1 VIHDTLQMTL
11 LTVLR
16 SLKTPSCLITAQA
29 GRLIPHMQCGS
40 HSCVPRSCRTA
51 STIESATPRSKFTGH
66 RLNCSIINDGVAF
79 GTLQRL
85 NYPPTSFPNCW
96 RRVYPSLEE
105 LSTRHPG
112 TAAQKSQ
119 PSAQSEKL
127 VVTAWRIPRLNCG
140 RTSFHA
146 VAHFCL
152 QEPGSQAVIFSCSN
166 LLWAL

>member
-1 VIHDTLQMTL
+1 MIL
-11 LTVLR
+11 LTILR
-16 SLKTPSCLITAQA
+16 SFETPCFLVTAQP
-29 GRLIPHMQCGS
+29 GRLVSHIQCGS

-51 STIESATPRSKFTGH
+51 SRIESATPRSKFTGC
-66 RLNCSIINDGVAF
+66 RPKYPTINNRVAF
-79 GTLQRL
+79 DTLQRL
-85 NYPPTSFPNCW
+85 NYPPTSFPDRW
-96 RRVYPSLEE
+96 RRVFPSLEE
-105 LSTRHPG
+105 PSTRHPG

-127 VVTAWRIPRLNCG
+127 VITAWRIPRLNCG

-152 QEPGSQAVIFSCSN
+152 QEPRSQAVISSCSN

>member
-85 NYPPTSFPNCW
+85 NYPPTSQIVGDVSTPAWKSYRPGILGQQLRSHSLAPNQRSW
-96 RRVYPSLEE
+96 SSRLGGYRAS
-105 LSTRHPG
+105 
-112 TAAQKSQ
+112 TAAEH
-119 PSAQSEKL
+119 PSMLSHTSACRS
-127 VVTAWRIPRLNCG
+127 RGHRL
-140 RTSFHA
+140 
-146 VAHFCL
+146 
-152 QEPGSQAVIFSCSN
+152 
-166 LLWAL
+166 